1 MQENIIIKG
10 RTRDLGGFS
19 VVRSLPAA
27 KTRSVGPFIFLD
39 HLGPMKVTETQKLDV
54 RPHPH
59 IGLSTVTYLFEGQ
72 GFHRDSLGSSQVI
85 RPGEL
90 NWMTAGKGIVHSE
103 RTPQEVLDSQKDEQ
117 IHGIQIWVGLPKES
131 EKIDPSFTHYKS
143 EDLPEWNI
151 CQGLKGKILIG
162 QHDDIQSPV
171 KTYSQMFFSELRCT
185 QNVETKLSLDEE
197 ELALFLVEGSAEV
210 NATPLELDDLII
222 VADPKNIDL
231 KVSSG
236 AKLVIIGGTP
246 FPEKRVIWWN
256 LVASDK
262 EDIHRAAKLWEEQK
276 MGQVPGETEF
286 IPLPT
291 DPLP

>member
-1 MQENIIIKG
+1 
-10 RTRDLGGFS
+10 
-19 VVRSLPAA
+19 
-27 KTRSVGPFIFLD
+27 
-39 HLGPMKVTETQKLDV
+39 MKVTETQKLDV

-117 IHGIQIWVGLPKES
+117 IHGIQIWVGLPKEF
-131 EKIDPSFTHYKS
+131 EKIDPSFNHYKS
-143 EDLPEWNI
+143 QDLPDWSV
-151 CQGLKGKILIG
+151 CQGLQGKILIG
-162 QHDDIQSPV
+162 EHDGIKSPV

-185 QNVETKLSLDEE
+185 QNIETKLSLHEK
-197 ELALFLVEGSAEV
+197 ELALYIAEGSAEI
-210 NATPLELDDLII
+210 NANPLGLDDLII

-231 KVSSG
+231 KVSAGS
-236 AKLVIIGGTP
+236 KLVIIGGTP
-246 FPEKRVIWWN
+246 FPEERTIWWN
-256 LVASDK
+256 LVASNK
-262 EDIHRAAKLWEEQK
+262 EDIYFAAKLWEQQK
-276 MGQVPGETEF
+276 LGQVPGETEF
-286 IPLPT
+286 IPLPS